1 MLTEFWTTVLAI
13 SLVVY
18 LAVLVGIGFWS
29 SGRASDSAE
38 EYLLAGRSLPL
49 PMAVITLLATWFGA
63 GVMLTVTDEVA
74 AQGLGAAALDPLGVS
89 LCLVLAGWWIAR
101 PLWSMGILTVCDYYA
116 RRFHPSVEKLAALI
130 LIPSYFGWIAVQ
142 FIAVARLLELFFGL
156 DLNVGIFLVMLA
168 GTVYT
173 MLGGLR
179 AVVLTDVAQ
188 LGLVLVGVVWLAI
201 LTLGEVGWER
211 TQSAVSQAVWV
222 GRPWNEAVLLIE
234 LLAIGSLGNLPA
246 QDLVQRFLC
255 VRSAQAASRACYL
268 AGFGYAMF
276 GLFPVVM
283 GLVATHVLP
292 ESQTQVVM
300 SIAGKLMNGP
310 VMVIFILAVI
320 SAVLSTIDGAILS
333 PAGVMAQNL
342 LPASLRQRWGTVT
355 LNRICVVFV
364 AAMSLIV
371 AYSGASAYE
380 LLEDAYALMLVGL
393 FVPLV
398 GGLWLPRRPT
408 VAAFA
413 AMLTGTGLWLPHLYW
428 SESDWFAQPWL
439 EPWGIFLPL
448 NLWITLCA
456 TAAFCL
462 VGRDREI
469 SPESDPTREKS
480 DYNEGV

>member
-1 MLTEFWTTVLAI
+1 
-13 SLVVY
+13 
-18 LAVLVGIGFWS
+18 
-29 SGRASDSAE
+29 
-38 EYLLAGRSLPL
+38 
-49 PMAVITLLATWFGA
+49 
-63 GVMLTVTDEVA
+63 
-74 AQGLGAAALDPLGVS
+74 
-89 LCLVLAGWWIAR
+89 
-101 PLWSMGILTVCDYYA
+101 
-116 RRFHPSVEKLAALI
+116 
-130 LIPSYFGWIAVQ
+130 
-142 FIAVARLLELFFGL
+142 
-156 DLNVGIFLVMLA
+156 
-168 GTVYT
+168 
-173 MLGGLR
+173 
-179 AVVLTDVAQ
+179 
-188 LGLVLVGVVWLAI
+188 
-201 LTLGEVGWER
+201 
-211 TQSAVSQAVWV
+211 
-222 GRPWNEAVLLIE
+222 
-234 LLAIGSLGNLPA
+234 
-246 QDLVQRFLC
+246 
-255 VRSAQAASRACYL
+255 
-268 AGFGYAMF
+268 
-276 GLFPVVM
+276 
-283 GLVATHVLP
+283 
-292 ESQTQVVM
+292 
-300 SIAGKLMNGP
+300 
-310 VMVIFILAVI
+310 
-320 SAVLSTIDGAILS
+320 
-333 PAGVMAQNL
+333 MAQNL